1 MHQNGIDLVSSFVI
15 VAQELSFRRSAEILN
30 VDRSALTRRIKK
42 LEALNGFALFERS
55 TREVSLTP
63 AGLEFYERSVDLLQN
78 YAQSVDAGRRISEG
92 KTGRLK
98 IAYMAFA
105 APKLM
110 PLAVSRF
117 QREHPDIDVTL
128 KYIATQQQKVAIA
141 HNEIDVGYL
150 IGPFEHSDFACHLIK
165 SEPLYAVMP
174 YNHPLSKKF
183 QITLED
189 ISRHDLILGDLTEW
203 EFYRRQLIELFAA
216 QGIHLNIKLEA
227 SNTLALIGLV
237 AAGLGI
243 TVLPESLAETLS
255 YSVEIRKISSPKF
268 NIDTVLVWARSNRTE
283 VVRQYVETAKLLAQH
298 HP

>member
-298 HP
+298 QL